1 MQGQKQYQEK
11 LFLSFRLS
19 DRIPDDNFYR
29 RLNGV
34 LDLTFLPQLTSQYYG
49 KEGQKSID
57 PIVFFKLMLIGYLE
71 NYNSDR
77 RIIDHASMRMDMLYF
92 IGYDIDEPLP
102 WHSTLSRTRQLYEE
116 GMATMKTLG
125 QNMAWLLKK
134 LNPNG

>member
-29 RLNGV
+29 RLKEV

-57 PIVFFKLMLIGYLE
+57 PIVFFKFMLI
-71 NYNSDR
+71 
-77 RIIDHASMRMDMLYF
+77 
-92 IGYDIDEPLP
+92 
-102 WHSTLSRTRQLYEE
+102 T
-116 GMATMKTLG
+116 
-125 QNMAWLLKK
+125 
-134 LNPNG
+134 